1 MASNKSTAHK
11 RLDREQRNKQA
22 AVLLLLPAIIF
33 LLALIAY
40 PLCKVLFDSV
50 HFTHLVNREVAGFS
64 GFANFEKVL
73 QDPNFGKAAKN
84 TVVWTIFSVLGEYL
98 LGLITAVLL
107 NQKIRG
113 RAFFRIAIFI
123 PWLVPI
129 IVAGMTWDW
138 ILNPNF
144 GILNYLLKEMGV
156 ITQSINFL
164 GEQSTAMATV
174 IFVNIWRSF
183 PYYTISLLA
192 ALQSIPA
199 DIQEAAAIDGAGM
212 FQRFFKITLP
222 QLSSVS
228 LVLTFIHVIWTSINF
243 DFIWVMTEGG
253 PNYSTE
259 TLPLMIYRY
268 AMRKYDVGAASALS
282 TMMILVMTVLFIFY
296 YRARTRLTPD
306 GNAKG
311 GAK

>member
-1 MASNKSTAHK
+1 MSTMQPARK
-11 RLDREQRNKQA
+11 RLDRDGRNKRA
-22 AVLLLLPAIIF
+22 AVLLLLPAILF

-40 PLCKVLFDSV
+40 PLCKVIFDSV
-50 HFTHLVNREVAGFS
+50 HFTHLVNQSVSGFS
-64 GFANFEKVL
+64 GLENFRKVIS
-73 QDPNFGKAAKN
+73 DPHFGQAARN
-84 TVVWTIFSVLGEYL
+84 TVVWTVFSVAGEFL
-98 LGLITAVLL
+98 LGMVTAVLL

-144 GILNYLLKEMGV
+144 GILNYMLKELGW
-156 ITQSINFL
+156 ITKSINFL

-192 ALQSIPA
+192 ALQSIPS

-282 TMMILVMTVLFIFY
+282 SMMILVMTVLFVFY
-296 YRARTRLTPD
+296 YRARMGLTPD
-306 GNAKG
+306 SGKGKG
-311 GAK
+311 GAA